1 MVHLVGAVLDAPPMR
16 FIQNDEDLPLA
27 IEHLKS
33 SQVYY
38 IDTEFDATRR
48 QTTLSVVQ
56 VSCGDEI
63 FLFDALSLTQLVQL
77 GEVMVRD
84 DVEWVLHA
92 GLSDVELLLEKF
104 RKPKPPKLFDTQIA
118 WALLGPE
125 ASVSLAYIQY
135 QILGL
140 RTMKTHQAD
149 DWMRRPLPEAQLRY
163 AASDIEHLPA
173 IFDALRD
180 RLLAVGRLGL
190 VAELC
195 HEMLW
200 PKPEL
205 PPPLTLASFRNAWQL
220 HPNNQAALRFL
231 IEWYNELPAW
241 ERDRVPQAKTLLSI
255 ASRMPRNSADLLR
268 IKGVPAHFNRAHADN
283 IVRGI
288 HRAVREVTPEQFVQI
303 DPLPYATFDEIRL
316 DAWLSYVRS
325 EACAEV
331 GIAPDLLLP
340 VRLLREMKE
349 RMTEQGSRVALLEC
363 LEGWRGELLRGPL
376 VRLLGEG

>member
-1 MVHLVGAVLDAPPMR
+1 MR
-16 FIQNDEDLPLA
+16 FIERDEDLPA
-27 IEHLKS
+27 AMEHLAGAPT
-33 SQVYY
+33 YY

-56 VSCGDEI
+56 VSRGDEI
-63 FLFDALSLTQLVQL
+63 FLFDALSLTRL
-77 GEVMVRD
+77 GELGDVMVRD

-92 GLSDVELLLEKF
+92 GLSDVELLLERF
-104 RKPKPPKLFDTQIA
+104 RKPKPPKLFDTQLA

-125 ASVSLAYIQY
+125 SSVSLAYLQY
-135 QILGL
+135 KILGL

-163 AASDIEHLPA
+163 AATDIEHLPA
-173 IFDALRD
+173 IFTALCEQ
-180 RLLAVGRLGL
+180 LTALGRLGL

-195 HEMLW
+195 REMLW

-231 IEWYNELPAW
+231 MEWYNGLPAW
-241 ERDRVPQAKTLLSI
+241 ERDRVPQSKTLLSI
-255 ASRMPRNSADLLR
+255 ASRMPRNAADLMR
-268 IKGVPAHFNRAHADN
+268 IKGVPAHFNRAHADT

-288 HRAVREVTPEQFVQI
+288 HRAVRDVTPEQFVQI

-316 DAWLSYVRS
+316 DAWLGFLRAEVS
-325 EACAEV
+325 AEV
-331 GIAPDLLLP
+331 GMAPDLLLP
-340 VRLLREMKE
+340 PRVVRDMKDKVVE
-349 RMTEQGSRVALLEC
+349 KSDRSALLEC
-363 LEGWRGELLRGPL
+363 LEGWRGDLARKPL
-376 VRLLGEG
+376 ERLLARA

>member
-1 MVHLVGAVLDAPPMR
+1 MR
-16 FIQNDEDLPLA
+16 FIQRDEDLPLA
-27 IEHLKS
+27 IEHLS
-33 SQVYY
+33 GAPVYY

-56 VSCGDEI
+56 VSRGDEI
-63 FLFDALSLTQLVQL
+63 FLFDALSLTEL
-77 GEVMVRD
+77 GMLGDVMVRD
-84 DVEWVLHA
+84 DAEWVLHA
-92 GLSDVELLLEKF
+92 GLSDVELLLERF
-104 RKPKPPKLFDTQIA
+104 RKPKPPKLFDTQLA

-125 ASVSLAYIQY
+125 ASVSLAYLQY

-149 DWMRRPLPEAQLRY
+149 DWLRRPLPEAQLRY
-163 AASDIEHLPA
+163 AATDIEHLPV
-173 IFDALRD
+173 IFDALRE
-180 RLLAVGRLGL
+180 RLAACGRLEL

-195 HEMLW
+195 REMLW

-231 IEWYNELPAW
+231 MTWYNELPAW

-255 ASRMPRNSADLLR
+255 ASRMPRNAQDLLR
-268 IKGVPAHFNRAHADN
+268 IKGVPANFNRAHADN

-288 HRAVREVTPEQFVQI
+288 HRSVREVTPDQFVQI

-316 DAWLSYVRS
+316 DAWLGYIRA

-331 GIAPDLLLP
+331 GISPDLLLP
-340 VRLLREMKE
+340 VRLVRDMKE
-349 RMTEQGSRVALLEC
+349 RVMQKGARDALLEC
-363 LEGWRGELLRGPL
+363 LDGWRGELLRGPL
-376 VRLLGEG
+376 TKLVAG

>member
-1 MVHLVGAVLDAPPMR
+1 MR
-16 FIQNDEDLPLA
+16 FIERDEDLPAA
-27 IEHLKS
+27 IEHL
-33 SQVYY
+33 QGAPVFY

-48 QTTLSVVQ
+48 QTTLSVIQ
-56 VSCGDEI
+56 VSRGDEI
-63 FLFDALSLTQLVQL
+63 FLFDALSLTQLAQL

-92 GLSDVELLLEKF
+92 GLSDVELMLEKF
-104 RKPKPPKLFDTQIA
+104 RKPKPPKLFDTQVA

-125 ASVSLAYIQY
+125 MSVSLAYLQY
-135 QILGL
+135 QILGI

-163 AASDIEHLPA
+163 AASDIEHLPT
-173 IFDALRD
+173 IYDVLRE
-180 RLLAVGRLGL
+180 RLVAVGRHGL

-205 PPPLTLASFRNAWQL
+205 PPPLTLSSFRNAWQL

-231 IEWYNELPAW
+231 MDWYNALPAW
-241 ERDRVPQAKTLLSI
+241 ERDRVPQSKTLLSI
-255 ASRMPRNSADLLR
+255 ASRMPRNSPDLLR
-268 IKGVPAHFNRAHADN
+268 IKGVPANFNRAHAET

-288 HRAVREVTPEQFVQI
+288 HRAVREVTPDQFVQI
-303 DPLPYATFDEIRL
+303 DPQPYATFDEIRL
-316 DAWLSYVRS
+316 EAWLSYVRA
-325 EACAEV
+325 EASAEV

-340 VRLLREMKE
+340 ARLIRDMKE
-349 RMTEQGSRVALLEC
+349 RVVEKRDRSALLEC
-363 LEGWRGELLRGPL
+363 LEGWRAEL
-376 VRLLGEG
+376 VRSPLERFLNSP

>member
-1 MVHLVGAVLDAPPMR
+1 MR
-16 FIQNDEDLPLA
+16 FIQRDEELAEA
-27 IEHLKS
+27 IEHLKGAS
-33 SQVYY
+33 TYY

-48 QTTLSVVQ
+48 QTTLSLVQ
-56 VSCGDEI
+56 VSRGDEI
-63 FLFDALSLTQLVQL
+63 FLFDALSLTQLGEL
-77 GEVMVRD
+77 GDVMVRD

-92 GLSDVELLLEKF
+92 GLSDVELLLERF
-104 RKPKPPKLFDTQIA
+104 RKPKPPKLFDTQLA

-125 ASVSLAYIQY
+125 ASVSLAYLQY
-135 QILGL
+135 RILGL

-163 AASDIEHLPA
+163 AATDIEHLPA
-173 IFDALRD
+173 IFSSISE
-180 RLLAVGRLGL
+180 RLEAVGRLNL

-195 HEMLW
+195 REMLW

-231 IEWYNELPAW
+231 MEWYNGLPAW
-241 ERDRVPQAKTLLSI
+241 ERDRVPQSKTLLSI
-255 ASRMPRNSADLLR
+255 ASRMPRNAADLMR
-268 IKGVPAHFNRAHADN
+268 IKGVPANFNRAHADN
-283 IVRGI
+283 VVRGI

-316 DAWLSYVRS
+316 DAWLGFVRAEVS
-325 EACAEV
+325 AEV

-340 VRLLREMKE
+340 ARVVRDMKDKVVE
-349 RMTEQGSRVALLEC
+349 KGDRSALLTC
-363 LEGWRGELLRGPL
+363 LEGWRADLARKPL
-376 VRLLGEG
+376 ERFVSEPGTAEV